1 MKDFFLIIAGYA
13 STFNQVDKVGDI
25 ILPGTFKTI
34 ETPVKLLVNHKN
46 NLPLGEV
53 LLVKEDD
60 YGLYLEGVI
69 FCHEAWQ
76 RSLVRKILKKEI
88 GGLSVGILVEEAKVV
103 DEVNYIAKAT
113 LKEVSITSQP
123 VNSACTIDFGQI
135 FVVGDSGLEPPTSTM
150 SR

>member
-13 STFNQVDKVGDI
+13 STFNQVDKVGDV
-25 ILPGTFKTI
+25 ILPGTFKKI
-34 ETPVKLLVNHKN
+34 EKPLKLLANHKN

-53 LLVKEDD
+53 LLIEEDD

-88 GGLSVGILVEEAKVV
+88 RGLSVGILVEDAQVL
-103 DEVNYIAKAT
+103 DQVNYIAKAA
-113 LKEVSITSQP
+113 LQEVSITSQP
-123 VNSACTIDFGQI
+123 VNGNCTIDFGEI